1 MCRVWDIFNEFSER
15 TSGIAMAFCL
25 SCSCCPMRF
34 SELVL
39 SSMENWL
46 CCERVS
52 SWLALY
58 GTALLLPSN
67 LASHSSRTGSL
78 GDLDVKEVFLATPAS
93 IIMERE
99 LRGVDCGVSSF
110 SLRWFRSQ
118 VGWIWYE
125 I

>member
-1 MCRVWDIFNEFSER
+1 MDSSR

-25 SCSCCPMRF
+25 SGSCPMRF

-46 CCERVS
+46 CCETAS

-58 GTALLLPSN
+58 GTALRLPSS

-78 GDLDVKEVFLATPAS
+78 GDLDVNEVFLATPAS

-110 SLRWFRSQ
+110 SFRVFNSQ
-118 VGWIWYE
+118 VWCISDK

>member
-1 MCRVWDIFNEFSER
+1 
-15 TSGIAMAFCL
+15 MAFCL
-25 SCSCCPMRF
+25 SGSCPMRF

-46 CCERVS
+46 CCETAS

-58 GTALLLPSN
+58 GTALLLPSS

-78 GDLDVKEVFLATPAS
+78 GDRDVKDVFRATPAS

-110 SLRWFRSQ
+110 SFRGFNSQ
-118 VGWIWYE
+118 VWCISDK